1 MAEANTSRYAVRL
14 SDAELRV
21 LLSILEVDQLVS
33 HGDNPWASLPE
44 EQQRLAAAV
53 ATDGL
58 RARRLL
64 ATLNGSGPVV
74 YRELL
79 DTLATCVAP
88 SSVLAAF
95 HWAAGAPI
103 PTQLYCLRNR
113 DKIVLHGRPETSL
126 HEFVRLPSA
135 EAAIDQLLRF
145 CGLVGNGDAT
155 FYELTLPREE
165 LQQLRASLETGDVAA
180 AATWQ
185 AQHED
190 QAAAAAALV
199 GTLKGPYQAAL
210 IRIIRSRDGDTLS
223 RREVTYLYGSEAVW
237 VIQNESAEA
246 EGPVQI
252 QTVNVQQI
260 RALLAA
266 EI

>member
-33 HGDNPWASLPE
+33 HGDNPWTSLPE
-44 EQQRLAAAV
+44 EQRRLAAAV

-58 RARRLL
+58 RARRLV

-79 DTLATCVAP
+79 DTLATCVSP

-95 HWAAGAPI
+95 HWAPGAAI
-103 PTQLYCLRNR
+103 PTQLYCFRNR

-126 HEFVRLPSA
+126 HEFVRLPST
-135 EAAIDQLLRF
+135 EVAIDQLLRF
-145 CGLVGNGDAT
+145 CGLLGNGDAT
-155 FYELTLPREE
+155 PYELTLPGEE
-165 LQQLRASLETGDVAA
+165 LQQLRTSLENGDTAA
-180 AATWQ
+180 AANWQ
-185 AQHED
+185 AQHDEH
-190 QAAAAAALV
+190 AAASAALV
-199 GTLKGPYQAAL
+199 ETLKSPYQATL
-210 IRIIRSRDGDTLS
+210 IRIIRPRGGDALS
-223 RREVTYLYGSEAVW
+223 RREVTYLYGAEAVW
-237 VIQNESAEA
+237 LIQNESAESGA
-246 EGPVQI
+246 SVQV

-260 RALLAA
+260 RAMLAA